1 MSIQRCPE
9 CGIRLKSSYC
19 DVCMKRVPFKGM
31 PVQQTF
37 RPRDASSAH
46 RTEEGHTCVSFGED
60 KKKSAQVHQK
70 KQATFSGK
78 KHATIVAIVL
88 ALLSLLPSLF
98 GVIQDVADEEPAPE
112 PEAVVVEDIPVIE
125 PQQLYNDGKVIIV
138 ADYAASY
145 YDDYTVFMTVVND
158 SEEDIVV
165 FTDLLSVN
173 GFMHDSTFYAE
184 VEAGESV
191 QESLQIYSYERE
203 RDGIEE
209 VAEIAFY
216 FDIYPENYSE
226 QTRSD
231 LITLTTEA
239 ADTYEQPPFLDGWE
253 LYTDEDMALRL
264 VSYGDNSGNYELR
277 FFMENLSQET
287 VSIST
292 TAIRINGEETDGY
305 LWDTLR
311 AGTCSQ
317 SEIYL
322 SIPGIEDLSEINE
335 ITLDLLIERM
345 DGYEII
351 DSRTET
357 VTFVPEN

>member
-46 RTEEGHTCVSFGED
+46 RTEERHTCVSFGED
-60 KKKSAQVHQK
+60 KKKPAQVHQK
-70 KQATFSGK
+70 KQAAFSGK
-78 KHATIVAIVL
+78 KPAAIVAIVL
-88 ALLSLLPSLF
+88 ALVSLLPSLF

-112 PEAVVVEDIPVIE
+112 PESVVVGDVPAIE

-138 ADYAASY
+138 ADYAARY
-145 YDDYTVFMTVVND
+145 YDDYTVFMTVVNE

-173 GFMHDSTFYAE
+173 GFMQNSTFYAE

-253 LYTDEDMALRL
+253 LYTGEDVTVRL
-264 VSYGDNSGNYELR
+264 VSYGDNGGNYDLQ
-277 FFMENLSQET
+277 FYMENLSEDT
-287 VSIST
+287 VSVST
-292 TAIRINGEETDGY
+292 ESIRVNGEDTDGY
-305 LWDTLR
+305 LWQTLR
-311 AGTCSQ
+311 SDTCSR
-317 SEIYL
+317 SEMFA
-322 SIPGIEDLSEINE
+322 SIPGIDNLDEINE
-335 ITLDLLIERM
+335 MSIDLLIERM

-357 VTFVPEN
+357 VTFVPQN